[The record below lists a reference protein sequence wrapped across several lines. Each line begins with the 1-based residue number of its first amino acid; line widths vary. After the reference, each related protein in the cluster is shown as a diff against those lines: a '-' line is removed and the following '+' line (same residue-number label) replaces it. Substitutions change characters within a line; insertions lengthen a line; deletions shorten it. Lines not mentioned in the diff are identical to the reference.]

1 MHLITKCA
9 QSIYGDY
16 IKVALSAQWNLLFA
30 EFHVHYI
37 DRSVR
42 EYLRCLYFHLIR
54 VEDRMSMTSLLSA
67 CPNVASLLAIS
78 LVKSMWGVRQ
88 CNSCP
93 VRSCETPILDT
104 KGRIRCVDSFLS
116 WPDVYYICP
125 QDSVTFPPQE
135 YFFPECPACI
145 FRSLSMSNSDCIP
158 DCRPWRR
165 YSCSCAEGRRMKRMT
180 WWKEERA
187 L

>member
-67 CPNVASLLAIS
+67 CPNVAPPLAIS

-116 WPDVYYICP
+116 
-125 QDSVTFPPQE
+125 
-135 YFFPECPACI
+135 
-145 FRSLSMSNSDCIP
+145 
-158 DCRPWRR
+158 
-165 YSCSCAEGRRMKRMT
+165 
-180 WWKEERA
+180 
-187 L
+187 